1 MVVTF
6 FPTAS
11 PAVTPHERTAAPS
24 MCTVQAPHC
33 AIPHPYF
40 VPVMPMESRITHNS
54 GVSDSTS
61 TSCDFPLIVRR
72 SILYPPGSDF
82 FARVVRRQSEERKL
96 NSLARNEQSD
106 CAGNSA
112 HHQKVITAQQDFAP
126 TAIPNIIRPRP
137 VRYGLKTWH
146 STIFGRLPFPWS

>member
-40 VPVMPMESRITHNS
+40 VPVMPTESRITHKS
-54 GVSDSTS
+54 GVSGSAS
-61 TSCDFPLIVRR
+61 TSCDFPLMVRR

-82 FARVVRRQSEERKL
+82 FARVVRRQSEERKH

-106 CAGNSA
+106 CAGNSP
-112 HHQKVITAQQDFAP
+112 HHQKVIAAQQDFANNHNFGHHP
-126 TAIPNIIRPRP
+126 HGRTCSLSVEP
-137 VRYGLKTWH
+137 WH
-146 STIFGRLPFPWS
+146 SMVSRRLPHI

>member
-1 MVVTF
+1 
-6 FPTAS
+6 
-11 PAVTPHERTAAPS
+11 

-61 TSCDFPLIVRR
+61 TSCDFPLMVRR

-112 HHQKVITAQQDFAP
+112 HHQKVIAAQQDFANKRNSEHHP
-126 TAIPNIIRPRP
+126 HDRDLSAM
-137 VRYGLKTWH
+137 G
-146 STIFGRLPFPWS
+146 